1 MANTCFFLLSRVI
14 CMASTCLVGAASAQQ
29 MEVDVLRQQVL
40 DAYFNETRG
49 ALTPVALEPASL
61 PSAEQ
66 VRLRTRLIMLGGAL
80 GVAWYG
86 HEKWW
91 QDGFSGGFR
100 EANEGWFGQNSPYGG
115 ADKLGHMYTNYVGT
129 RLLSR
134 LFEAVGNER
143 DDAIRLGAWA
153 TLGTMT
159 AVEVVDGFSNRW
171 RFSREDAAMNLLGA
185 GLAVLVERKP
195 EIQRIFDFRMQYK
208 PSVNRDGG
216 RNFDPFGDYSGQIY
230 LFAVK
235 ARGIPALQRYPLLR
249 YLELVAGYGT
259 QGYRAAQD
267 IPDERAR
274 NIYFG
279 LALNLSEVLDRTV
292 FRSAKTHGTLQSAT
306 DLLLELVQ
314 VPGTAALA
322 GHRLGRD

>member
-1 MANTCFFLLSRVI
+1 MANSCLHLLSRIV
-14 CMASTCLVGAASAQQ
+14 CVTSTWLVCPASAQQ
-29 MEVDVLRQQVL
+29 MDVDILRQQVVA
-40 DAYFNETRG
+40 AYFDEAQR
-49 ALTPVALEPASL
+49 ALTPVAVESAFL
-61 PSAEQ
+61 PTVEQ
-66 VRLRTRLIMLGGAL
+66 VRLRTRLMILGGAL

-86 HEKWW
+86 RSEWW

-100 EANEGWFGQNSPYGG
+100 EADEGWFGRNSPYGG
-115 ADKLGHMYTNYVGT
+115 ADKLAHIYANYVGT

-134 LFEAVGNER
+134 LFAAVGNER
-143 DDAIRLGAWA
+143 DDAIRLGTWA

-185 GLAVLVERKP
+185 GLGVLVERKP

-216 RNFDPFGDYSGQIY
+216 HNFEPFGDYSGQIY
-230 LFAVK
+230 LLAVK
-235 ARGIPALQRYPLLR
+235 ARGIPALQQYPLLR

-259 QGYRAAQD
+259 QGYRTTHD
-267 IPDERAR
+267 IPGERTR

-279 LALNLSEVLDRTV
+279 IALNLSEVLDQTV
-292 FRSAKTHGTLQSAT
+292 FRRAKTRGTLQGAT
-306 DLLLELVQ
+306 DLFLELVQ

-322 GHRLGRD
+322 GRRLGR